1 MMKKQYF
8 LATILAVALILLSAC
23 NFSVANGS
31 GKVISQQRQVS
42 GFSKVALSGIG
53 QLIITQG
60 NTESLTIDAEDNV
73 LPQITTNVV
82 GDTLH
87 IDLKNDNFQ
96 DNVIPTKPIVYH
108 LAVKN
113 IDGIQISGAGSVD
126 SANLTSDNL
135 SISSS
140 GAGSIHLL
148 TITAQSVS
156 SEVSGVGGIEL
167 SGKVT
172 SQSINISG
180 SGSYNAPDLESQTA
194 TVVISGAGGATV
206 WAKTSLDVT
215 ISGAGSVNYYDTPT
229 ITKNISGVGSVTSR
243 GNH

>member
-1 MMKKQYF
+1 MKKQYF
-8 LATILAVALILLSAC
+8 LAIILAVTLVLLSAC
-23 NFSVANGS
+23 NFTIANGS

-42 GFSKVALSGIG
+42 GFSKVSLSGIG

-60 NTESLTIDAEDNV
+60 SMEGLTIDAEDNV
-73 LPQITTNVV
+73 LPQITTSVA
-82 GDTLH
+82 GDTLN

-113 IDGIQISGAGSVD
+113 INDIQISGAGSVD
-126 SANLTSDNL
+126 AANLTADNL
-135 SISSS
+135 SVSSS
-140 GAGSIHLL
+140 GAGSVHLL

-156 SEVSGVGGIEL
+156 SEVSGVGGVEL

-180 SGSYNAPDLESQTA
+180 SGSYNAPDLESQNA

-206 WAKTSLDVT
+206 WAKTSLNVT
-215 ISGAGSVNYYDTPT
+215 ISGAGSVNYYDNPT

>member
-1 MMKKQYF
+1 MKKQFF
-8 LATILAVALILLSAC
+8 LAVILTVALVLLSAC
-23 NFSVANGS
+23 NFSIANGS

-42 GFSKVALSGIG
+42 GFSKVSLSGIG
-53 QLIITQG
+53 QLIISQG
-60 NTESLTIDAEDNV
+60 STESLTIDAEDNV
-73 LPQITTNVV
+73 LPQITTSVV

-87 IDLKNDNFQ
+87 IDFKNDNFR
-96 DNVIPTKPIVYH
+96 DNVIPTKPIIYH

-113 IDGIQISGAGSVD
+113 LNSIQISGAGSVD
-126 SANLTSDNL
+126 ATNLTSDNL
-135 SISSS
+135 SVSSS

-148 TITAQSVS
+148 AINAQSVT
-156 SEVSGVGGIEL
+156 SEISGVGGVEL

-180 SGSYNAPDLESQTA
+180 SGSYNAPDLESQNA

-206 WAKTSLDVT
+206 WAKTSLNVT
-215 ISGAGSVNYYDTPT
+215 VSGAGSVNYYDSPT
-229 ITKNISGVGSVTSR
+229 ITKNISGVGSVVSR